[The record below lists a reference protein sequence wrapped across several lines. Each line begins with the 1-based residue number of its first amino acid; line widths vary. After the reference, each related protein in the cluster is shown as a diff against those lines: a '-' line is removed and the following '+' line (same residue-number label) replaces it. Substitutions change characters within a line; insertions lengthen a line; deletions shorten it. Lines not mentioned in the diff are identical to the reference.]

1 MVAVQHQSCAS
12 QDLIHFHSP
21 SNKYD
26 FFLILPEVV
35 FHLEKLG
42 NLMDLSCPLREDV
55 KKAFVISSFNVS
67 FSN

>member
-1 MVAVQHQSCAS
+1 MVVVLHQSFAS
-12 QDLIHFHSP
+12 QDIIHFHSP

-26 FFLILPEVV
+26 FFHILPGVV

-55 KKAFVISSFNVS
+55 KKKHL
-67 FSN
+67 